1 MKYVIFT
8 YDIRMKG
15 KEDEAC
21 MTVLLDDD
29 RAAVVKAAYD
39 NRQGSSEIED
49 ILLRCK
55 VNDLCA
61 ACEALRGES
70 TFATASSAWRSR
82 GLEP

>member
-55 VNDLCA
+55 VDDLCA
-61 ACEALRGES
+61 ASETLRGRRYVHDSIKTVEI
-70 TFATASSAWRSR
+70 R
-82 GLEP
+82 EV

>member
-39 NRQGSSEIED
+39 NRQGEQRD
-49 ILLRCK
+49 
-55 VNDLCA
+55 
-61 ACEALRGES
+61 
-70 TFATASSAWRSR
+70 
-82 GLEP
+82 